1 MRIKFYPKHS
11 PSIGQDAG
19 FSADE
24 IKRGIHWIYADI
36 ECPHCGKLQA
46 VANTSYLGG
55 PCIRCGQLTSGKQD
69 EVV

>member
-1 MRIKFYPKHS
+1 VKIKFYPKHS
-11 PSIGQDAG
+11 PGMDGNAG

-24 IKRGIHWIYADI
+24 IKRSVHWLYADI

-55 PCIRCGQLTSGKQD
+55 PCIRCGKPTSG
-69 EVV
+69 EVIK